1 MKKNWSRM
9 GRKTVYNA
17 ITSDDKIARIN
28 KKNMELVNDFLD
40 YMRSVDRAPTTIK
53 NYRADLL
60 VFFCWCLEN
69 LDNKYFVDL
78 TKREIARFQSYALT
92 EWGWSSNRVRNVKAV
107 LSSLSNYIE
116 NILDDEI
123 KGFKPIIRKIEDPV
137 KQPAREKTVF
147 SKNELME
154 LLDYLVEKKQ
164 YQKAC
169 ALALAIASG
178 RRKSELCRL
187 KVCHFTE
194 DNIIYNSLYKTPEL
208 IKTKGRGKGKF
219 IPIYVVVDIF
229 KKYFDLWMQEREKL
243 GIKSE
248 WLLVGKQ
255 SENGEYEQ
263 MSTSTLD
270 SWAITFTHKI
280 GKPFYWHSLRHFFVS
295 ELQRAGIPDGVIQ
308 EIVNWETADM
318 VKLYSDLTADEQIGK
333 YFGGDS
339 IEQNS
344 PLTKL

>member
-1 MKKNWSRM
+1 M

-17 ITSDDKIARIN
+17 ITSDEKIAQIN
-28 KKNMELVNDFLD
+28 KKNMELVKDFLD
-40 YMRSVDRAPTTIK
+40 YMRSIDRAPTTIK

-60 VFFCWCLEN
+60 VFFCWCLEH

-92 EWGWSSNRVRNVKAV
+92 EWGWSSNRTRNVKAV

-147 SKNELME
+147 SKTELTK
-154 LLDYLVEKKQ
+154 LLDYLVDKKQ

-187 KVCHFTE
+187 KVSHFSD

-219 IPIYVVVDIF
+219 IPIYVVVDSF
-229 KKYFDLWMQEREKL
+229 KKYFDLWMGERERL
-243 GIKSE
+243 GIQSE
-248 WLLVGKQ
+248 WLLVGNK
-255 SENGEYEQ
+255 NPDGTYPP
-263 MSTSTLD
+263 MNTSRLD
-270 SWAITFTHKI
+270 SWATTFTSII

-333 YFGGDS
+333 YFGVDKGDVD
-339 IEQNS
+339 S
-344 PLTKL
+344 PLSKL

>member
-1 MKKNWSRM
+1 M

-17 ITSDDKIARIN
+17 ITSDEKIAQIN
-28 KKNMELVNDFLD
+28 KKNMELVNDFID
-40 YMRSVDRAPTTIK
+40 YMRSIDRAPTTIK

-60 VFFCWCLEN
+60 VFFCWCLEH

-92 EWGWSSNRVRNVKAV
+92 EWGWSSNRIRNVKAV

-147 SKNELME
+147 SKAELTK
-154 LLDYLVEKKQ
+154 LLDYLVDKKQ

-187 KVCHFTE
+187 KVSHFADE
-194 DNIIYNSLYKTPEL
+194 NIIYNSLYKTPEL

-219 IPIYVVVDIF
+219 IPIYVVVDSF
-229 KKYFDLWMQEREKL
+229 KKYFDLWMEERERL
-243 GIKSE
+243 GIQSE
-248 WLLVGKQ
+248 WLLVGNK
-255 SENGEYEQ
+255 NPDGTYPP
-263 MSTSTLD
+263 MNTSRLD
-270 SWAITFTHKI
+270 SWATTFTSII

-333 YFGGDS
+333 YFGADKVD
-339 IEQNS
+339 ITS
-344 PLTKL
+344 PLSKL

>member
-1 MKKNWSRM
+1 M
-9 GRKTVYNA
+9 GRKTVYNE
-17 ITSDDKIARIN
+17 ITSPEKISKIN
-28 KKNMELVNDFLD
+28 KKNMELVTDFLD
-40 YMRSVDRAPTTIK
+40 YMKSIDRAPSTIK
-53 NYRADLL
+53 NYKADLL
-60 VFFCWCLEN
+60 VFFCWCLDC

-78 TKREIARFQSYALT
+78 TKREIAIFQSYALT
-92 EWGWSSNRVRNVKAV
+92 EWGWSPNRMRNVKAV

-123 KGFKPIIRKIEDPV
+123 KGFKPLVRKIEDPV

-147 SKNELME
+147 MKDELQK
-154 LLDYLVEKKQ
+154 LLDYLISKKQ

-187 KVCHFTE
+187 KISYFTPN
-194 DNIIYNSLYKTPEL
+194 NIIYDSLYKTPEL

-219 IPIYVVVDIF
+219 IPIYVTVETF
-229 KKYFDLWMQEREKL
+229 QKYFDMWMEERKRL
-243 GIKSE
+243 GIESE
-248 WLLVGKQ
+248 WLLINKKEDG
-255 SENGEYEQ
+255 SYCQ

-270 SWAITFTHKI
+270 SWAQTFTNYL

-333 YFGGDS
+333 YFGNDLS
-339 IEQNS
+339 
-344 PLTKL
+344 K